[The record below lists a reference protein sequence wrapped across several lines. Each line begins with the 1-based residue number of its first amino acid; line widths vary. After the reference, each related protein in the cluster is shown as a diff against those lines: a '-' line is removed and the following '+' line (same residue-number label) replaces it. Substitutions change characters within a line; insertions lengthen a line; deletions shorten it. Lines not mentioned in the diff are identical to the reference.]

1 MGAVGGGRSR
11 RRGPVGVMVALVAA
25 LLVATFALRAVTS
38 RPRPA
43 EASAVVAAPV
53 LAVNTLPATTSSLP
67 PAPVHPTRV
76 MVIGDSG
83 TWDMYPAFERAF
95 TAAGV
100 EVASAAFPGE
110 GLTTPAGIRKLWYN
124 AAEWRHSDYFVISI
138 GTWDDAFIA
147 WHGWE
152 AYLDEIDDTVR
163 TLTRH
168 GGHVLW
174 LSMMPSDDP
183 APDAHLKPRLQD
195 RLYASLPSRY
205 PGVVDYLDISPALTA
220 PDGTTPRVLDGRLLR
235 KPDGWHLCP
244 DGAAAVAHAVLAH
257 LGLDTAGWEHGSWRR
272 DPRYD
277 DPPGACPTR

>member
-1 MGAVGGGRSR
+1 
-11 RRGPVGVMVALVAA
+11 
-25 LLVATFALRAVTS
+25 
-38 RPRPA
+38 
-43 EASAVVAAPV
+43 
-53 LAVNTLPATTSSLP
+53 
-67 PAPVHPTRV
+67 

-83 TWDMYPAFERAF
+83 TWDMYPAFEQGFA
-95 TAAGV
+95 AAGV
-100 EVASAAFPGE
+100 EVSSAAFPGE
-110 GLTTPAGIRKLWYN
+110 GLTTPAGIRRLWYD
-124 AAEWRHSDYFVISI
+124 AAEWRHADYFVVSI

-163 TLTRH
+163 TLTKH

-183 APDAHLKPRLQD
+183 EPDAHAKPRLQD

-220 PDGTTPRVLDGRLLR
+220 PDGTSPLTLDGRLLR

-244 DGAAAVAHAVLAH
+244 DGAAAVAHAVLGH
-257 LGLDTAGWEHGSWRR
+257 LGLDTNSWEYGSWRR

-277 DPPGACPTR
+277 DPPGSCPASEH